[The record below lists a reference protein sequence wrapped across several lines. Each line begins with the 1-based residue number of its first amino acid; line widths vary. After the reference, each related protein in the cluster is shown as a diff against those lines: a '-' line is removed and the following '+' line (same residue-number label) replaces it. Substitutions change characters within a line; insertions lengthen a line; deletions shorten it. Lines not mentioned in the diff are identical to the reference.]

1 MHTNLQPLINRQ
13 KPDNTQLSLIPNNIS
28 RIWQTESIK
37 MDDWAKVVT
46 EEGKIIYINPTAG
59 KFVHE
64 VDKASIMNW
73 EEFKSI
79 EKECD
84 KKKKKKN

>member
-1 MHTNLQPLINRQ
+1 
-13 KPDNTQLSLIPNNIS
+13 
-28 RIWQTESIK
+28 
-37 MDDWAKVVT
+37 MDDWAKVVK

-64 VDKASIMNW
+64 VDTSSIMNW

-79 EKECD
+79 EKERD